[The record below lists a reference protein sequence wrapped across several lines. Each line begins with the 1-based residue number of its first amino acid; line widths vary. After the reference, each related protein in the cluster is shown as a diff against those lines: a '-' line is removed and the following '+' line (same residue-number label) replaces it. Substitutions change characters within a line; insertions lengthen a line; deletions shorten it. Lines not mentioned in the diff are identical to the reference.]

1 MKNIK
6 NKNLVTIILASGI
19 GQRVKKSIPKQYL
32 TLNNKTL
39 LEININK
46 FLSLEINNKII
57 VVINKNHKNYYKNL
71 LKKYNNIDFMYGGDS
86 RQKSSLNALRF
97 LEKKGFEYVAIH
109 DAARPFFSKK
119 LIYRLYSN
127 ILKNKLA
134 VIPVI
139 KVNNSIK
146 KCNKNHVINSID
158 RKDIFLSQTP
168 QIFNFNKLIKAYNN
182 FKNNLSEYTDDSQ
195 IFEANGN
202 KVFTVV
208 GDIENVKI
216 TTKDDWLMQKN
227 KYESNYTICV
237 GQGYDVHK
245 LIPGKYIK
253 LFGVKIPFNFSLLGH
268 SDADV
273 GVHAIMDALLGA
285 ISGGDIGKI
294 YPDTD
299 NKNKNR
305 NSLIMLKKIN
315 QIIKNNNASIN
326 HIDCTLIGEKPKISK
341 YTKKMRL
348 NISETLNLDINSV
361 SIKATTTEGLGFTG
375 RKEGLACMCNATVKK
390 IILKENEI

>member
-6 NKNLVTIILASGI
+6 NKSLVTVILASGL
-19 GQRVKKSIPKQYL
+19 GQRAKKSIPKQYL

-46 FLSLEINNKII
+46 FLSLEIINKII
-57 VVINKNHKNYYKNL
+57 VVINKNHNSYYKNL
-71 LKKYNNIDFMYGGDS
+71 LKKYNNIDFIYGGDS
-86 RQKSSLNALRF
+86 RQESSLNALLY
-97 LEKKGFEYVAIH
+97 LEKKGFQYVAIH
-109 DAARPFFSKK
+109 DAARPFVSKK
-119 LIYRLYSN
+119 LIYKLYN
-127 ILKNKLA
+127 CILKNRLA
-134 VIPVI
+134 VIPVT
-139 KVNNSIK
+139 KVNNSVK
-146 KCNKNHVINSID
+146 KCNKTNVINSID
-158 RKDIFLSQTP
+158 RKNIFFSQTP
-168 QIFNFNKLIKAYNN
+168 QIFNFNKLSNAYKN
-182 FKNNLSEYTDDSQ
+182 FKNNLSEYTDDAQ

-208 GDIENVKI
+208 GDLENIKI

-227 KYESNYTICV
+227 KYESNYSISV

-245 LIPGKYIK
+245 LIPGKHVK

-273 GVHAIMDALLGA
+273 GVHAIIDALLGA
-285 ISGGDIGKI
+285 ISAGDIGKI
-294 YPDTD
+294 FPDTD

-305 NSLIMLKKIN
+305 NSLTMLKKIN
-315 QIIKNNNASIN
+315 RIIKENKASIN

-341 YTKKMRL
+341 YTTKMRL
-348 NISETLNLDINSV
+348 NISETLNLDISSV

-390 IILKENEI
+390 IIFDEHEI